1 MSFAAS
7 RCPFLMPRRR
17 KRHHRRRPCR
27 FPARCRKSWR
37 TPRFSSSLVIN
48 VRDLD
53 HSVAVR
59 THRPR
64 FDAAVGTIAHVHPT
78 DDLGR
83 LPPRQRGLGDSI
95 RRMNARLPGDNRAM
109 SHSSLSP
116 GLSRRRSAVLAT
128 LIVLLAAAAWA
139 THQHDRFAEAAAIA
153 SAPAAGVLLVG
164 RTRGW
169 FSHRRDSNTTGP
181 WPTGAK
187 GLPRNKCGI
196 VNYMVVVRGRTV

>member
-1 MSFAAS
+1 
-7 RCPFLMPRRR
+7 
-17 KRHHRRRPCR
+17 
-27 FPARCRKSWR
+27 
-37 TPRFSSSLVIN
+37 
-48 VRDLD
+48 
-53 HSVAVR
+53 
-59 THRPR
+59 
-64 FDAAVGTIAHVHPT
+64 
-78 DDLGR
+78 
-83 LPPRQRGLGDSI
+83 
-95 RRMNARLPGDNRAM
+95 M

-181 WPTGAK
+181 WPTGANIAALVTL
-187 GLPRNKCGI
+187 GLLGDDLHGALIGGVLSFEAFI
-196 VNYMVVVRGRTV
+196 VLDLLMASWFRRRRGADSTIP